1 MNLLHQETKLSVD
14 STDKDKDR
22 VSSAKSANVACETGD
37 RSFVAFAR
45 GNRAA
50 SVEQGLNN
58 VEWPEQ
64 FPLKEEDFQRID
76 ELSDSLFYESARF
89 VTYIDDPAIAAL
101 TKYYSKVSHFP
112 PGYKQD
118 QIVGLGINE
127 EELKQNPVR

>member
-1 MNLLHQETKLSVD
+1 MARAV
-14 STDKDKDR
+14 STER
-22 VSSAKSANVACETGD
+22 
-37 RSFVAFAR
+37 R
-45 GNRAA
+45 G
-50 SVEQGLNN
+50 
-58 VEWPEQ
+58 
-64 FPLKEEDFQRID
+64 FPAID

-101 TKYYSKVSHFP
+101 TKYYSRFFLPVTLQEQVSHFP